1 MKLLM
6 GALFLSGENQTATIG
21 DGGEAGSLRV
31 YPASRDARVSWY
43 AKLVALLVTA
53 YALSPIDLIHD
64 FIPVIGY
71 LDDLVILPLGVF
83 LVIQLVPPELMAEHR
98 AAAARNDG
106 LPKSWVAA
114 VLIITLW
121 VIGITILAG
130 LFFTI

>member
-1 MKLLM
+1 M
-6 GALFLSGENQTATIG
+6 
-21 DGGEAGSLRV
+21 
-31 YPASRDARVSWY
+31 
-43 AKLVALLVTA
+43 
-53 YALSPIDLIHD
+53 
-64 FIPVIGY
+64 IGY